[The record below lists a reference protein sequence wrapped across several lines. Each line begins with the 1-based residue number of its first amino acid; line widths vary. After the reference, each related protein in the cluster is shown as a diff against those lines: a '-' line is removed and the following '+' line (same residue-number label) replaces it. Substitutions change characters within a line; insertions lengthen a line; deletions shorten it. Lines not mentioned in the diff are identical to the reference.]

1 MTSLRLPY
9 PPTANNLFGNGK
21 KGRYR
26 TKGYDAWIGEAMA
39 SLRQQNPASTD
50 GPYLLTIIARRPD
63 KRRRDIANLEKPV
76 SDLLVK
82 AGVVRDD
89 CDAQAI
95 HMAWSPLPPGEPY
108 VTVTITPQGAEA

>member
-1 MTSLRLPY
+1 MTTVQLPY
-9 PPTANNLFGNGK
+9 PPTANNIFGNGK
-21 KGRYR
+21 RGRYR
-26 TKGYDAWIGEAMA
+26 TKAYDAWIAEAMA
-39 SLRQQNPASTD
+39 AVRQQNPAPHH

-63 KRRRDIANLEKPV
+63 RRRRDIANLEKPL

-95 HMAWSPLPPGEPY
+95 HLAWSPLPPGEAP
-108 VTVTITPQGAEA
+108 VTITITPQGAE

>member
-1 MTSLRLPY
+1 MTTLRLPY
-9 PPTANNLFGNGK
+9 PPTANHLFASNARGGRHRSK
-21 KGRYR
+21 KYN
-26 TKGYDAWIGEAMA
+26 AWIAEAMGE
-39 SLRQQNPASTD
+39 LQRQHPAKTD

-63 KRRRDIANLEKPV
+63 RRRRDVANLEKPV

-95 HMAWSPLPPGEPY
+95 HLAWSPLPPGEHY
-108 VTVTITPQGAEA
+108 VTVTITPQGAE

>member
-1 MTSLRLPY
+1 MTTLQLPY

-26 TKGYDAWIGEAMA
+26 TKGYDAWIAEA
-39 SLRQQNPASTD
+39 LECVRRQNPASTD

-63 KRRRDIANLEKPV
+63 KRRRDIANLEKPL

-89 CDAQAI
+89 CDAAAI
-95 HMAWSPLPPGEPY
+95 HLAWSPLPPGPA
-108 VTVTITPQGAEA
+108 TVSITITPQGAEA